1 MSKTFKVKQ
10 EIWKSKDF
18 CYLAFAISLLFVIL
32 DQVIQFLMS
41 FSRLMVVVHPLKSK
55 FKEFLFVK
63 RLQVYLLLSSCCLT
77 ILIVL
82 IILFVDKSIGNN
94 LCLPFIDQTGL
105 SILTKV
111 LIRIKVITES
121 VNALII
127 MCIHIGI
134 YTQKKKSSI
143 KIRKS
148 NQGKESLVIQLIFIT
163 VSNFMCWFP
172 VNGIYIATMFL
183 SSYSLDLII
192 WSTVLGMP
200 INALVI
206 PFLFIILSLKNFT
219 KSRKKVKNINP

>member
-1 MSKTFKVKQ
+1 
-10 EIWKSKDF
+10 
-18 CYLAFAISLLFVIL
+18 
-32 DQVIQFLMS
+32 
-41 FSRLMVVVHPLKSK
+41 MVVVHPLKSK

-63 RLQVYLLLSSCCLT
+63 RLLVYLLLSSCCLT

-192 WSTVLGMP
+192 WSTILGMP

-219 KSRKKVKNINP
+219 KSRKKGKK

>member
-18 CYLAFAISLLFVIL
+18 CYLAFAISSLFVIL
-32 DQVIQFLMS
+32 SQVIQFLMS

-63 RLQVYLLLSSCCLT
+63 RLLVYLLLSSCCLT

-127 MCIHIGI
+127 M
-134 YTQKKKSSI
+134 
-143 KIRKS
+143 
-148 NQGKESLVIQLIFIT
+148 
-163 VSNFMCWFP
+163 
-172 VNGIYIATMFL
+172 
-183 SSYSLDLII
+183 
-192 WSTVLGMP
+192 
-200 INALVI
+200 
-206 PFLFIILSLKNFT
+206 
-219 KSRKKVKNINP
+219 

>member
-1 MSKTFKVKQ
+1 MLCCAASGSNVCLTSRPWYIKCSFLLPKGSMGIFFIVISSLIVIINGKSILLHFLIKTSNFNEAFTAIAIFNNINNFLFALYLIIILISNLIMSKTFKVKQ
-10 EIWKSKDF
+10 EILKSKDF

-32 DQVIQFLMS
+32 SQVIQFLMS

-63 RLQVYLLLSSCCLT
+63 RLLVYLLLSSSYLT

-121 VNALII
+121 VNVHSYWHL
-127 MCIHIGI
+127 HS
-134 YTQKKKSSI
+134 KEEI
-143 KIRKS
+143 KH
-148 NQGKESLVIQLIFIT
+148 
-163 VSNFMCWFP
+163 
-172 VNGIYIATMFL
+172 
-183 SSYSLDLII
+183 
-192 WSTVLGMP
+192 
-200 INALVI
+200 
-206 PFLFIILSLKNFT
+206 
-219 KSRKKVKNINP
+219 